1 MASYFRNVP
10 DFEYISRN
18 ADEQT
23 ISNYIRVKNF
33 FKRGK
38 IRDDIFQNLS
48 FFTKYS
54 IIGDERPDNVAYKI
68 YGEETL
74 DWLVL
79 LSNNIL
85 NIQTEWP
92 MTQQVFDTYVLSK
105 YKDYN
110 TLYNGVHHY
119 ETIQVQNTNGVIVVP
134 KGLTVDSSS
143 FSITYY
149 DYLTDEEVTRTNI
162 VTEVTNYDYE
172 NKIQND
178 KRNIYILKQSYLN
191 VIFNDL
197 EDIMTYKEGGVQYV
211 NPTLKKGDNI
221 RLYE

>member
-134 KGLTVDSSS
+134 KGLTVDSAS

-162 VTEVTNYDYE
+162 VTEITNYDYE